1 MVMRLFD
8 GGYGSTPRSGYLFEV
23 LSFEVFLAVELLL
36 SERKDLPL
44 LLPLQFTQF
53 LTSLL
58 LQRQQILILIRH
70 APAGTPPIRRR
81 GASRAETHRETHL
94 FCSADLCRR
103 NSPCCCFCLDACS
116 LISSFVFLLCFLV
129 SSLVLCTASSAPA
142 DSPSSVSVHL
152 QSELPPLSHTHTH
165 TPHTHTEKRERERER
180 ETHTHTHTHT
190 DREERERER
199 EIHKHTHH
207 THTTSRDTHTHTH
220 THFK

>member
-1 MVMRLFD
+1 MVVMGVL
-8 GGYGSTPRSGYLFEV
+8 RSGYLFEV

-44 LLPLQFTQF
+44 LLLLQFTQF

-81 GASRAETHRETHL
+81 GASGAETHRETHL
-94 FCSADLCRR
+94 FCSADLRRR

-129 SSLVLCTASSAPA
+129 SSFNSLYCLFC
-142 DSPSSVSVHL
+142 
-152 QSELPPLSHTHTH
+152 
-165 TPHTHTEKRERERER
+165 
-180 ETHTHTHTHT
+180 
-190 DREERERER
+190 
-199 EIHKHTHH
+199 
-207 THTTSRDTHTHTH
+207 SRR
-220 THFK
+220 